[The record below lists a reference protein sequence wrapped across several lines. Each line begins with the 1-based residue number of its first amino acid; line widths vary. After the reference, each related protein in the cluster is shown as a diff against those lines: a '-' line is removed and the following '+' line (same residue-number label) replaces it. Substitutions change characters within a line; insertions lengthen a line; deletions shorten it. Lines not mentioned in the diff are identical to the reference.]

1 VQHGDSFE
9 AHGLFRDFTSE
20 VLDPAVRFCFF
31 WSWTPMRF
39 TLLPFLLA
47 MVIAIANMPTDIF
60 QICAWNHGTE
70 KTEPWRS
77 KLSDTLAIKRV
88 IALGSRVRDWLTE
101 LTNVPLF
108 ASQTG
113 EVAVD
118 LLTAGGASRRY
129 KSLLQAKADTFEKM
143 KAIRTKLDD
152 ATLSDEDKTKLKADF
167 KGLEAKFDG
176 ITEDLTAEQRFQ
188 ERDREMQ
195 AVDDAAQ
202 AATRRAESA
211 ARVEVGRNRSE
222 DDPKK
227 GFKSH
232 REYLQK
238 VMEAGRTGRVDARLE
253 PLKVKAAAGSDEQ
266 SGNEGQFGA
275 FLVPMGFSPTLLQL
289 TPEDDPT
296 ASLVTPIPMSNPIV
310 SIPARTDKDHTT
322 SVTGGLIVTRK
333 RETVAATAARMQMEQ
348 VALHANS
355 IFGLSYATEEI
366 LVDSPISFIAILA
379 AGFKDQFSSHLFNER
394 LNGNGQGEPLGVMNS
409 PCVVSVAKETG
420 QITKT
425 IVTENVDKMV
435 AACWKYGR
443 AIWLANHD
451 TFPSLQGLTRSVGVG
466 GSLVNYLT
474 YDPNGNA
481 MLLGRPIYFSEYPA
495 TLGTVGDLILGVW
508 SEYLHGTYQPLESA
522 ESIHVR
528 FETHE
533 RTFKFWLR
541 DDGQPWWK
549 ASLKPKRGASNLSP
563 FVTLA
568 TR

>member
-1 VQHGDSFE
+1 
-9 AHGLFRDFTSE
+9 
-20 VLDPAVRFCFF
+20 
-31 WSWTPMRF
+31 MR
-39 TLLPFLLA
+39 TIPLYLIALI
-47 MVIAIANMPTDIF
+47 VAIANSPLDIY

-70 KTEPWRS
+70 KVEPWRRTR
-77 KLSDTLAIKRV
+77 SDAPVTRRLIAIGARAREWCRD
-88 IALGSRVRDWLTE
+88 IGS
-101 LTNVPLF
+101 VPLL
-108 ASQTG
+108 ASERG
-113 EVAVD
+113 EAALD
-118 LLTAGGASRRY
+118 LLTLGLAGPRY
-129 KSLLQAKADTFEKM
+129 KFLTQAHADTLKEIAGVRDTITREARVMTAEERTKVKALEDRLDGIVEDLAIEKRAQDRERTMRAVEDATAKAT
-143 KAIRTKLDD
+143 A
-152 ATLSDEDKTKLKADF
+152 
-167 KGLEAKFDG
+167 
-176 ITEDLTAEQRFQ
+176 TAE
-188 ERDREMQ
+188 
-195 AVDDAAQ
+195 
-202 AATRRAESA
+202 TA
-211 ARVEVGRNRSE
+211 ARIQMGKDRTL

-227 GFKSH
+227 GFKSNG
-232 REYLQK
+232 EFMLK
-238 VMEAGRTGRVDARLE
+238 VMEAAQGKRVDARLE
-253 PLKVKAAAGSDEQ
+253 PLRVSAAVGSDEQ

-296 ASLVTPIPMSNPIV
+296 AALVTPIPMSLPSI

-333 RETVAATAARMQMEQ
+333 RETILGTSARMQLEQ
-348 VALHANS
+348 VAMHANTV
-355 IFGLSYATEEI
+355 FGLSYSTEEI
-366 LVDSPISFIAILA
+366 LVDSPISFVAILS
-379 AGFKDQFSSHLFNER
+379 AGFRDQFSSHLFNER
-394 LNGNGQGEPLGVMNS
+394 LNGIGQGEPLGVLQS

-420 QITKT
+420 QVTKT
-425 IVTENVDKMV
+425 IVTENIDKMV
-435 AACWKYGR
+435 AACWRYGR

-451 TFPSLQGLTRSVGVG
+451 TFPALQGLTRSVGVG

-474 YDPNGNA
+474 YDPNGQA